1 MYRASRACVY
11 GLAVALAH
19 VVAGAGCSRHDRERS
34 TMGVSYHREPPRA
47 MTDGSRAAVDRAS
60 AVQLYGTPELSI
72 RTSSVEICGWHT
84 GKKGP
89 AVELMAFDA
98 QGRFVPI
105 ESVQW
110 QGRGAKRV
118 TIGESGSR

>member
-1 MYRASRACVY
+1 MCGKLRAWAWGPV
-11 GLAVALAH
+11 
-19 VVAGAGCSRHDRERS
+19 VVAGCALLPAGCSHHHDERS
-34 TMGVSYHREPPRA
+34 TFGVSYHREPPRA
-47 MTDGSRAAVDRAS
+47 MADGGRAAVDRAA
-60 AVQLYGTPELSI
+60 AVQLYGAPELSI

-84 GKKGP
+84 GKKGA

-110 QGRGAKRV
+110 QGPGARRV
-118 TIGESGSR
+118 MINEGGR